1 MKICISST
9 GKDLNASVDERFGKA
24 FCFLIIDTDS
34 GDHEFVENP
43 GRAGPKSGLVAA
55 QLMLEKGVEAVLS
68 GCVGQNAK
76 SALRLGSV
84 RIFEDLS
91 TRETLGVAVARF
103 KKGEYREFVS
113 HLPPPPD

>member
-9 GKDLNASVDERFGKA
+9 GKDLDASVDERFGKA

-43 GRAGPKSGLVAA
+43 GREGPKSGLVAA
-55 QLMLEKGVEAVLS
+55 QMMLEKGIEAVLS

-76 SALRLGSV
+76 SALRLGNV
-84 RIFEDLS
+84 RIFEDIS
-91 TRETLGVAVARF
+91 AGETLRVAVEKFR
-103 KKGEYREFVS
+103 KGEYSESVS
-113 HLPPPPD
+113 HSLPPPD